1 MDEEYYQD
9 FMNKVPQ
16 GMVNSGGSPFSS
28 PLNQMGS
35 SIILLTNPSDDLYE
49 LELKLKGLAEN
60 NKGSLV
66 IVSERLVNDQGINE
80 ILSCARGIISQV
92 TTLSNLEQKDIDVHR
107 DYLGDTLAKLLMINR
122 VRYNMKYPEST
133 RDMIFDTIMQKA
145 VICMKR
151 ALSEGERRFWKGSQQ
166 EITMRNENK
175 QNQGGLMSKV
185 VGWANK

>member
-1 MDEEYYQD
+1 MDQEYYAD
-9 FMNKVPQ
+9 FANKLPQ
-16 GMVNSGGSPFSS
+16 SMVGSQGAPYAS
-28 PLNQMGS
+28 PLSQMGS

-60 NKGSLV
+60 SKGELLQV
-66 IVSERLVNDQGINE
+66 ATRLVNDQGINE

-92 TTLSNLEQKDIDVHR
+92 TTLSNLEQKDIDTHR

-122 VRYNMKYPEST
+122 VRYQMKFPEST
-133 RDMIFDTIMQKA
+133 RDMIYDTVIQKA

-175 QNQGGLMSKV
+175 QQHQGGLTKLM
-185 VGWANK
+185 GWANK